1 MPRQNGISLEDVL
14 NLPIMSKCKLI
25 SGFKGVR
32 NTVSRVNIIAD
43 PDIFDWVKE
52 GELLLTTAYSF
63 NKADID
69 YQKNIILNSKNRD
82 LAGIGIKISPYL
94 ERLNDE
100 ILEYADE
107 LNFPIIEIDPDLP
120 LSEILMEVMKQ
131 IYNKQT
137 TLLERIEKANEK
149 FMEIMLE
156 GKSLNEV
163 IDVVYSNI
171 KNPVAIIMKHQ
182 NLKYEH
188 FQEIRENLKEELE
201 KDMIKFCDSNLRFK
215 HKRMYEDKVLING
228 KFFDRM
234 AIPIILRDEIQGYI
248 VSWSIDTPLGGFD
261 LSIMESA
268 STIISLFLLQ
278 ESNVKEVEIKYR
290 SEFFEDLISADS
302 KRKGKALDR
311 AHFFNLVPNDYY
323 IVEVMSFKFRNFENY
338 DDNFVF
344 DYLKNHSNQVVST
357 IEKIMDK
364 YKLNGIVS
372 TKLNGIQILIE
383 FNNTNNYKR
392 ILNEFNQEM
401 YNAINQRL
409 DNVDIRIG
417 IGRLYKGLENA
428 NKSFSDALRTIRTG
442 KELTNRTII
451 TYEELGVFKILCQD
465 SLVDEL
471 EDFYQTT
478 LKPLVEYDEKKS
490 TELVKTLQC
499 YFDHNGNLTKMSE
512 ALFTHY
518 NTILYRI
525 NRIQEI
531 TGLNLNDPNDRLN
544 LEIALKI
551 KQML

>member
-228 KFFDRM
+228 KFVDRM